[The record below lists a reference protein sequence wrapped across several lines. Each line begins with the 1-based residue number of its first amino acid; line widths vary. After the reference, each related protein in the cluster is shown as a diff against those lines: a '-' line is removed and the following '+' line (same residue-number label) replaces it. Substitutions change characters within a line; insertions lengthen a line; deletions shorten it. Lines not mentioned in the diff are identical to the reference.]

1 MTKSKNIYSLQ
12 IKNIRCPIDSQLINY
27 KAKMCSPKTIFV
39 EDILIFINEIKK
51 KPLFQEDLT
60 KLLYNKFN
68 LKYIKLSGTHSKI
81 KIKST
86 IEK

>member
-1 MTKSKNIYSLQ
+1 MRKKEEKLGQ
-12 IKNIRCPIDSQLINY
+12 KLFQ
-27 KAKMCSPKTIFV
+27 
-39 EDILIFINEIKK
+39 DILIFINEIKK